1 MTRIFVLQGAN
12 LNWLGLR
19 EPEKYGTTT
28 AVELDE
34 MIRRHAEERGFDVE
48 ILYCNGEGQ
57 AIDALYAA
65 AGRGVDAIV
74 MNPGGFSYAGYAL
87 RDCVLAIEMPVIDVH
102 LTNHYTRDIHCVTS
116 AAAKG
121 VIMGLGIG
129 GYFLALDAA
138 LNLVRAK

>member
-1 MTRIFVLQGAN
+1 MQGAN
-12 LNWLGLR
+12 LNWLGRR

-28 AVELDE
+28 ADELDA
-34 MIRRHAEERGFDVE
+34 MIRRHAEKRGFDVE

-65 AGRGVDAIV
+65 TGKGVDAAV

-87 RDCVLAIEMPVIDVH
+87 RDCVLGIEMPVIDIH
-102 LTNHYTRDIHCVTS
+102 ITNHYTRDIHCVTS
-116 AAAKG
+116 AAARG

-138 LNLVRAK
+138 LELVRAK

>member
-1 MTRIFVLQGAN
+1 MQGAN

-28 AVELDE
+28 AEELDE

-65 AGRGVDAIV
+65 TGKGVDAVV

-87 RDCVLAIEMPVIDVH
+87 RDCVLGIEIPVIDVH
-102 LTNHYTRDIHCVTS
+102 LTNHYERGIHCVTS
-116 AAAKG
+116 AAAMG

-138 LNLVRAK
+138 LELVRAK